1 MIQDLQPAGRP
12 HADRGRAWGVIAAAV
27 IVALVSALFSVFRSP
42 APPSGELSV
51 EELVVPREG
60 VVLAA
65 TWGDLGRQMVE
76 AGVIDAGRF
85 EAVYQSRGGLD
96 AYGRALLTGEG
107 NGRLRIDRQN
117 AGVILNLLWA
127 LGLANQNPVLEEGPM
142 RDPRY
147 GGPGGFASTGGWT
160 LARGSAMEHY
170 SSHSLVALSPAQ
182 QELVEATAKN
192 IYRPCCNNH
201 TYFPDCNHGMA
212 MLGLLE
218 LLAAQGAGEAQIYE
232 VALQVNSYWFPQ
244 NYLTVADYYA
254 QSGMDWSEVD
264 PQEALGPDSSSSAGY
279 SRILAEVGA
288 HQGGGGSCGV

>member
-1 MIQDLQPAGRP
+1 MIQDLQPPGRRR
-12 HADRGRAWGVIAAAV
+12 ADRGRAWGVIAAAV

-42 APPSGELSV
+42 TRPSGELRV
-51 EELVVPREG
+51 EDLVVPREG
-60 VVLAA
+60 VILAV

-85 EAVYQSRGGLD
+85 EAVYQPRGGLD

-170 SSHSLVALSPAQ
+170 SSHSLVVLSPAQ
-182 QELVEATAKN
+182 RELVEATAKN

-254 QSGMDWSEVD
+254 RSGMDWSEVD
-264 PQEALGPDSSSSAGY
+264 PREALGPDSSSSSGY
-279 SRILAEVGA
+279 SRILAEIGA